1 MVTGRLPDER
11 DTRERLITEGLRL
24 FAERG
29 FTATTVGDI
38 EQAAGLVP
46 RSGGMYKHF
55 PSKRALFE
63 AGVERQIRSA
73 QGIERVAE
81 LLPIGDMRS
90 ELTLL
95 ARALLAELSNEREI
109 VAVLEKDGAAF
120 PELRDRFFT
129 EIVQRGYRQAAHL
142 AQRWLKEIPGADT
155 VDVDAL
161 ATLAVGTIV
170 AYKRTE
176 WTFGGDPLGVDEER
190 FVQTF
195 VDSFVRVAGTRR
207 GKKR

>member
-1 MVTGRLPDER
+1 MVSNRLPHTR

-46 RSGGMYKHF
+46 RSGGLYKHF

-63 AGVERQIRSA
+63 AGVERQIRGVE
-73 QGIERVAE
+73 GIERIAE

-95 ARALLAELSNEREI
+95 ARALLAELSGEREI

-120 PELRDRFFT
+120 PELRDRFFA
-129 EIVQRGYRQAAHL
+129 EVVQRGYRQAAQL
-142 AQRWLKEIPGADT
+142 AQRWLKSTPGGDS

-170 AYKRTE
+170 AYRRTE
-176 WTFGGDPLGVDEER
+176 WTFGSDPLGVDEDR
-190 FVQTF
+190 FVQAF
-195 VDSFVRVAGTRR
+195 VDSFVRIAG
-207 GKKR
+207 